1 MEKRATSSIKEI
13 NAAIESG
20 NPFEGRAT
28 VREPEIWGINCPDLE
43 TFNQRATDRVWK
55 EIDRAEG
62 GGHRIHSMAALGES
76 GMGKSHI
83 IGRLRHRCRA
93 RGKGLFL
100 YVNAQNFTNPNT
112 IRSSLLYAIVNSLR
126 YTGSGGVMQWQELA
140 AFWVNRALFFA
151 QPDSTHLTP
160 QKLVRKLTHRSLA
173 QNQLWVNQ
181 VTEILFKAQ
190 PEIEN
195 PDLIRAMVWTLC
207 NDRAP
212 FARNWLAGRRLA
224 QWKLDELGLPDLSGE
239 NRESIAWEMTLQIL
253 QAIGDYSTALI
264 CFDRLDTDEP
274 QETPNRKEQA
284 IATCIDRLCDSLR
297 QDKRRYGVVLL
308 GVMTPGTWYDKIE
321 PLWGKRRA
329 MGGAELIELE
339 TPNSETI
346 AAIIARWLHP
356 FYHRHNL
363 IPPTPVYPFDTIQLQ
378 ALMRENLTLSEIIEW
393 CEANFKPVEVDP
405 LERVEEAFDRTVADD
420 WSAALEDDRAMAAAL
435 YFTFQTLVGQTVAGV
450 EIEAVSDEITPKS
463 FNRNYID
470 FKILGRQGNRPVA
483 IGVAVMGS
491 DRPQTVGAALKRLV
505 QCDRL
510 GLTRTCLIR
519 AYGKRIPSHWK
530 ASRDLK
536 AWLDRMQGNWLDIT
550 PETIVPLLALDSI
563 ALHRDTHQLKEVQIF
578 DFARQHRAIA
588 ENPIVAGILRSPV
601 ASTAGNIQLD
611 TADSS
616 PEIPGEATPT
626 AIEPNPFG
634 TSFSPY
640 PSSSQLHP

>member
-1 MEKRATSSIKEI
+1 MEKRAISSIKEI

-20 NPFEGRAT
+20 NPFEGRGT

-43 TFNQRATDRVWK
+43 TFNQQATDRVWK

-62 GGHRIHSMAALGES
+62 GGHRIYSMTALGES
-76 GMGKSHI
+76 GMGKSHFL
-83 IGRLRHRCRA
+83 GRLRHRFRS

-112 IRSSLLYAIVNSLR
+112 IRSSLLSAIVNSLR

-140 AFWVNRALFFA
+140 AFWVNRALFFC

-239 NRESIAWEMTLQIL
+239 NRESVAWEMTLQIM

-264 CFDRLDTDEP
+264 GFDRLDTDEP

-284 IATCIDRLCDSLR
+284 IATCIDRLCDNLR
-297 QDKRRYGVVLL
+297 QKERRYGVVLL
-308 GVMTPGTWYDKIE
+308 SVMTPATWYDKIE

-329 MGGAELIELE
+329 MGGAEPIELD
-339 TPNSETI
+339 PPDSETI

-356 FYHRHNL
+356 FYHRHHL
-363 IPPTPVYPFDTIQLQ
+363 IPPTPVYPFDRIQLQ

-405 LERVEEAFDRTVADD
+405 LERVEEAFDRAVADD
-420 WSAALEDDRAMAAAL
+420 WSATLEDDRAMAAAL
-435 YFTFQTLVGQTVAGV
+435 SFTLQTLVGQTVAGV
-450 EIEAVSDEITPKS
+450 EIEAVSDRVTPKT

-470 FKILGRQGNRPVA
+470 FKILGRQGNCPIT

-491 DRPQTVGAALKRLV
+491 DRPQTVGATLKRLV

-519 AYGKRIPSHWK
+519 SDWKPIPSHWQ
-530 ASRDLK
+530 ASRDLEE
-536 AWLDRMQGNWLDIT
+536 WLDRMQGKWIDADGKAL
-550 PETIVPLLALDSI
+550 VPLLAVYSVFQ
-563 ALHRDTHQLKEVQIF
+563 HRDRHQLEGAQIT
-578 DFARQHRAIA
+578 DFVRQHRAIA
-588 ENPIVAGILRSPV
+588 ENPLVAQILRSPV
-601 ASTAGNIQLD
+601 ASTSEKKQLD
-611 TADSS
+611 TTDSS
-616 PEIPGEATPT
+616 SEISPEATQT
-626 AIEPNPFG
+626 TIEPNPFG

>member
-43 TFNQRATDRVWK
+43 TFNQRATDRVWP

-62 GGHRIHSMAALGES
+62 GGHRIRSMTALGGS
-76 GMGKSHI
+76 GMGKSHFL
-83 IGRLRHRCRA
+83 GRLRHRCRT

-100 YVNAQNFTNPNT
+100 YVNAQHFTNPNT

-160 QKLVRKLTHRSLA
+160 QKLVRKLTNRSLA

-239 NRESIAWEMTLQIL
+239 NRESVAWEMTLQIL

-264 CFDRLDTDEP
+264 CFDRLDTDEA

-284 IATCIDRLCDSLR
+284 IASCVDRLCDNLR
-297 QDKRRYGVVLL
+297 QKERRYGVVLL
-308 GVMTPGTWYDKIE
+308 SVMTPATWYEKIE

-329 MGGAELIELE
+329 MGGAEPIELD
-339 TPNSETI
+339 TPDSETI
-346 AAIIARWLHP
+346 SAIVAQWLHP
-356 FYHRHNL
+356 FYNRHRL

-378 ALMRENLTLSEIIEW
+378 ALMRENLSLTEIIEW

-405 LERVEEAFDRTVADD
+405 LERVEEAFDRAVAND
-420 WSAALEDDRAMAAAL
+420 WSAAFEDDIAIAAAL
-435 YFTFQTLVGQTVAGV
+435 SFTLQALVGQTVAGV
-450 EIEAVSDEITPKS
+450 EIEAVSDRVTPRR

-470 FKILGRQGNRPVA
+470 FKILGRQHHRPAA
-483 IGVAVMGS
+483 IGVAAIGS
-491 DRPQTVGAALKRLV
+491 DRPQTVGAALKRLI

-510 GLTRTCLIR
+510 GLTRACLIR
-519 AYGKRIPSHWK
+519 AYSKPIPSHWQ
-530 ASRDLK
+530 ANRDLK
-536 AWLDRMQGNWLDIT
+536 VWLDRDRGNWLDVT
-550 PETIVPLLALDSI
+550 PEAIVPLLALHSL
-563 ALHRDTHQLKEVQIF
+563 AVHRETHQLERAQIT

-588 ENPIVAGILRSPV
+588 ENPLIAQILRSPV
-601 ASTAGNIQLD
+601 ASTAGNTRLEP
-611 TADSS
+611 ADSS
-616 PEIPGEATPT
+616 PEISPEATQT

-634 TSFSPY
+634 TAFSPY